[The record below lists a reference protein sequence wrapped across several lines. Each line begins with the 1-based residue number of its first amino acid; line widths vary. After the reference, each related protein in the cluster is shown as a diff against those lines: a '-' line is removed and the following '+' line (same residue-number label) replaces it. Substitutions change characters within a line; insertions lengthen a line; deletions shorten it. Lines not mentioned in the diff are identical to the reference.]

1 MTSIKVR
8 DIDLGAF
15 QILSVGIWW
24 VIDIVTW
31 LFFSGVW
38 SPVGDSSG
46 SRVAFTLASLSLN
59 VLRVSNLEFI
69 SANIA
74 VI

>member
-1 MTSIKVR
+1 VKYLSSWSVQSIKSCGVVTSIKVR

-31 LFFSGVW
+31 LFFSGV
-38 SPVGDSSG
+38 
-46 SRVAFTLASLSLN
+46 
-59 VLRVSNLEFI
+59 
-69 SANIA
+69 
-74 VI
+74 